1 MEINTIYKILILVV
15 VVIVIYLLRSKDNT
29 IPNEKQ
35 QSMLTSNFKPNKKFI
50 NPIIDKFT
58 INVTQLAIDKK
69 LDPVIGREKEI
80 RRVMQILSRRKKN
93 NVILLG
99 RAGIGKT
106 AIVEGLAL
114 AIVEK
119 KVPTS
124 LLDKIVLKI
133 DMSAILAG
141 TKYRGDFEQRF
152 KTLIDCIVAM
162 DKKIIVFIDEI
173 HTIIQASGSEGS
185 VDADDIIKP
194 PLARG
199 ELQMIGTTTTDEYKK
214 YILPDTTLARRFD
227 GLVISEPNKEQTI
240 KILQGIKKEYENYHK
255 VVISDD
261 IIKKIVEFSSFI
273 KTRTFPDK
281 AIDIMDELCAK
292 VRLDN
297 INNNDNIKIGQKD
310 LESVLKD
317 FRNQKI

>member
-1 MEINTIYKILILVV
+1 MTLKILILVV
-15 VVIVIYLLRSKDNT
+15 IVLAFYLLKSNKNNTDGKDE
-29 IPNEKQ
+29 IIF
-35 QSMLTSNFKPNKKFI
+35 SNFKNNKKLI

-58 INVTQLAIDKK
+58 INVTQLAIDNK

-99 RAGIGKT
+99 QAGIGKT

-261 IIKKIVEFSSFI
+261 IIRKIVDFSVSI
-273 KTRTFPDK
+273 KNRTFPDK

-297 INNNDNIKIGQKD
+297 INNSDNIKIGQKD
-310 LESVLKD
+310 LEAVLID
-317 FRNQKI
+317 FKNQKI

>member
-1 MEINTIYKILILVV
+1 MLQILILVV
-15 VVIVIYLLRSKDNT
+15 VGLVFYLLKSNKNNT
-29 IPNEKQ
+29 GEKNEI
-35 QSMLTSNFKPNKKFI
+35 SFSNFKNNKKFI
-50 NPIIDKFT
+50 NPIIEKFT

-99 RAGIGKT
+99 QAGIGKT

-119 KVPTS
+119 RVPSS
-124 LLDKIVLKI
+124 LLDKVVLKI

-152 KTLIDCIVAM
+152 KTLVDCIVSM

-199 ELQMIGTTTTDEYKK
+199 DLQMIGTTTIDEYKK

-227 GLVISEPNKEQTI
+227 GLIISEPDKIQTL
-240 KILQGIKKEYENYHK
+240 KILQGIKKEYENYHR
-255 VVISDD
+255 VTISDD
-261 IIKKIVEFSSFI
+261 IIRKIVDFSVSI
-273 KTRTFPDK
+273 KNRTFPDK

-297 INNNDNIKIGQKD
+297 INGKNDDIKITQKD
-310 LESVLKD
+310 LESVLVD
-317 FRNQKI
+317 FRQQKI

>member
-1 MEINTIYKILILVV
+1 MTLKVVILVV
-15 VVIVIYLLRSKDNT
+15 VVLAFYLLKSNKNSTSVKDEA
-29 IPNEKQ
+29 IF
-35 QSMLTSNFKPNKKFI
+35 SNFKNNKKFI
-50 NPIIDKFT
+50 NPIIEKFT

-99 RAGIGKT
+99 QAGIGKT

-124 LLDKIVLKI
+124 LLDKVVLKI

-227 GLVISEPNKEQTI
+227 GLVISEPNKDQTI

-255 VVISDD
+255 VIISDD
-261 IIKKIVEFSSFI
+261 IIRKIVDFSVSI
-273 KTRTFPDK
+273 KNRTFPDK

-297 INNNDNIKIGQKD
+297 INNSDNIKIGQKD
-310 LESVLKD
+310 LEMVLRD
-317 FRNQKI
+317 FKNQKI

>member
-1 MEINTIYKILILVV
+1 M
-15 VVIVIYLLRSKDNT
+15 
-29 IPNEKQ
+29 
-35 QSMLTSNFKPNKKFI
+35 
-50 NPIIDKFT
+50 
-58 INVTQLAIDKK
+58 
-69 LDPVIGREKEI
+69 
-80 RRVMQILSRRKKN
+80 
-93 NVILLG
+93 ILLG
-99 RAGIGKT
+99 QAGIGKT

-119 KVPTS
+119 RVPVS
-124 LLDKIVLKI
+124 LLDKLVLKI

-152 KTLIDCIVAM
+152 KTLVDCIVSM

-199 ELQMIGTTTTDEYKK
+199 DLQMIGTTTIDEYKK

-227 GLVISEPNKEQTI
+227 GLIISEPDKIQTL
-240 KILQGIKKEYENYHK
+240 KILQGIKKEYENYHR
-255 VVISDD
+255 VTISDD
-261 IIKKIVEFSSFI
+261 IIRKIVDFSVSI
-273 KTRTFPDK
+273 KNRTFPDK

-297 INNNDNIKIGQKD
+297 INGKNDDIKITQKD
-310 LESVLKD
+310 LESVLVD
-317 FRNQKI
+317 FRQQKI

>member
-1 MEINTIYKILILVV
+1 MDISTIFKILILVI
-15 VVIVIYLLRSKDNT
+15 IVIGVYLLRSNKDNT
-29 IPNEKQ
+29 EDKNDIIFSGLKN
-35 QSMLTSNFKPNKKFI
+35 NKKFV
-50 NPIIDKFT
+50 NPVLEKFT
-58 INVTQLAIDKK
+58 INITQLAIDKK

-99 RAGIGKT
+99 HAGIGKT
-106 AIVEGLAL
+106 AIVEGLAN

-119 KVPTS
+119 RVPVS
-124 LLDKIVLKI
+124 LLDKVVLKI
-133 DMSAILAG
+133 DMSAVLAG

-173 HTIIQASGSEGS
+173 HTIIQAGGSEGS

-199 ELQMIGTTTTDEYKK
+199 ELQMIGTTTTEEYKK
-214 YILPDTTLARRFD
+214 YIAPDTTLARRFD
-227 GLVISEPNKEQTI
+227 SFVISEPSKEQTI
-240 KILQGIKKEYENYHK
+240 KILQGIKREYENYHR
-255 VVISDD
+255 VIISDD
-261 IIKKIVEFSSFI
+261 IIRKIVEFSVSI
-273 KTRTFPDK
+273 KNRHFPDK

-297 INNNDNIKIGQKD
+297 INNNDKIKIRQKD
-310 LESVLKD
+310 LDSVLKD
-317 FRNQKI
+317 LKKQKI

>member
-1 MEINTIYKILILVV
+1 MEISTILKILILVIIGLV
-15 VVIVIYLLRSKDNT
+15 FYLLKSNKNNT
-29 IPNEKQ
+29 GEKNEI
-35 QSMLTSNFKPNKKFI
+35 SFSNFKNNKKFI
-50 NPIIDKFT
+50 NPIIEKFT

-99 RAGIGKT
+99 QAGIGKT
-106 AIVEGLAL
+106 AIVEGLAI

-152 KTLIDCIVAM
+152 KTLIDCIVSM

-227 GLVISEPNKEQTI
+227 GLIISEPNKEQTI

-255 VVISDD
+255 VTISDD
-261 IIKKIVEFSSFI
+261 IIRKIVDFSVSI
-273 KTRTFPDK
+273 KNRTFPDK

-297 INNNDNIKIGQKD
+297 INNCDNIKIRQKD
-310 LESVLKD
+310 LEGVLKE
-317 FRNQKI
+317 FKKQKI

>member
-1 MEINTIYKILILVV
+1 MFKLSILLVIIVGFYLIKSKSNTGKKQ
-15 VVIVIYLLRSKDNT
+15 KD
-29 IPNEKQ
+29 
-35 QSMLTSNFKPNKKFI
+35 MFSNFKNSKKFI
-50 NPIIDKFT
+50 NPIIEKFT
-58 INVTQLAIDKK
+58 INVTQLAKDKK
-69 LDPVIGREKEI
+69 LDPVIGREREI

-99 RAGIGKT
+99 KAGIGKT

-114 AIVEK
+114 AIIDK
-119 KVPTS
+119 KVPES

-141 TKYRGDFEQRF
+141 TKYRGDFENRF
-152 KTLIDCIVAM
+152 KTLIDCIISM

-173 HTIIQASGSEGS
+173 HTIIQAGGSEGS
-185 VDADDIIKP
+185 IDADDIIKP

-199 ELQMIGTTTTDEYKK
+199 ELQMIGTTTIDEYKK
-214 YILPDTTLARRFD
+214 YIVPDTTLTRRFD
-227 GLVISEPNKEQTI
+227 GLSISEPSKDQTV

-255 VVISDD
+255 VVITDD
-261 IIKKIVEFSSFI
+261 IIKKIVDFSVSI
-273 KTRTFPDK
+273 KDRTFPDK

-297 INNNDNIKIGQKD
+297 LDNKGNIKINLKD
-310 LESVLKD
+310 LASVLKD
-317 FRNQKI
+317 FREQRI